1 MSVAISQP
9 PMMAPK
15 KPQATKPRS
24 QTHITSFTGKD
35 NPPPLPPANKTPSN
49 PPPLPPV
56 NKSTSNFEARSNS
69 IGESQKPSPKPQPG
83 KSRGPPPP
91 KPKAFNSST
100 AGGKKLEQSVSLDPM
115 PPPPPPPRRE
125 WSQPVINGVQKEEL
139 PHNDYTLL
147 ENASTPTLG

>member
-49 PPPLPPV
+49 
-56 NKSTSNFEARSNS
+56 FEARSNS

-83 KSRGPPPP
+83 KPRGPPPP

-100 AGGKKLEQSVSLDPM
+100 AGGKKLEQSVSLDPT

-125 WSQPVINGVQKEEL
+125 WSQPAINGVQKEEL

-147 ENASTPTLG
+147 EYASTQTLG